1 MHNHRYFPAKVN
13 ATIPFESIAVT
24 LRKSERKDGYVE
36 NTLTL
41 SRGGQHRTVT
51 QFWYTSWP
59 DHGVPTD
66 DQDQMYTR
74 EMILLVLTVR
84 AHRKKADK
92 MLNPCVVHCSAGVG
106 RTGAFIAIDHAID
119 AYKARVKVDINDVTE
134 RMRQSR
140 MALIQHTSQYLF
152 VWAAA
157 RDYIAGKLELKQ
169 AKG

>member
-1 MHNHRYFPAKVN
+1 MQTQLSINSTPHRYFPAKVN

-66 DQDQMYTR
+66 DQDQMFVGLPPFVNSDVVVNTVFFASSCYCIARMEHAPSASTSDACHSSR
-74 EMILLVLTVR
+74 CVSAHIRLLLR
-84 AHRKKADK
+84 LHICAQ
-92 MLNPCVVHCSAGVG
+92 C
-106 RTGAFIAIDHAID
+106 
-119 AYKARVKVDINDVTE
+119 
-134 RMRQSR
+134 
-140 MALIQHTSQYLF
+140 
-152 VWAAA
+152 
-157 RDYIAGKLELKQ
+157 
-169 AKG
+169 